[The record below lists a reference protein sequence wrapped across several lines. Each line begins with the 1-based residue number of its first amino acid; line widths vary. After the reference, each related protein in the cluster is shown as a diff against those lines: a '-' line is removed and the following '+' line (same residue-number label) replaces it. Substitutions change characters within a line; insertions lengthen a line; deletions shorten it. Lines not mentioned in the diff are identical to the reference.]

1 MIVRKREIEVLYQTL
16 HKLKEFYAKKHD
28 VHLNKVN
35 FIIQSTVIFV
45 MIDGVHKEEIREI
58 KELKSL

>member
-1 MIVRKREIEVLYQTL
+1 V
-16 HKLKEFYAKKHD
+16 
-28 VHLNKVN
+28 
-35 FIIQSTVIFV
+35 QSTVIFV